1 MGESRSSADIEY
13 AVMLAILN
21 FHTEFM
27 MSNYAHVQVQIADDV
42 IDATLTRNR
51 IVPAE
56 SRLAQTEE
64 GRALLRRV
72 HDAMFISCEDV
83 LRERIEPVV
92 GRRVRAMVT
101 SLDPLSGRITI
112 AISLDVQANS
122 LSPTGN
128 AGIEDR
134 ARVIR

>member
-1 MGESRSSADIEY
+1 MAQARNKADIEY

-27 MSNYAHVQVQIADDV
+27 KSNYAHVRVQIADDV

-56 SRLAQTEE
+56 ARLAQTEE

-72 HDAMFISCEDV
+72 HEAMFISCQEE
-83 LRERIEPVV
+83 LRERLEPVV

-101 SLDPLSGRITI
+101 SLDPVSWRITI